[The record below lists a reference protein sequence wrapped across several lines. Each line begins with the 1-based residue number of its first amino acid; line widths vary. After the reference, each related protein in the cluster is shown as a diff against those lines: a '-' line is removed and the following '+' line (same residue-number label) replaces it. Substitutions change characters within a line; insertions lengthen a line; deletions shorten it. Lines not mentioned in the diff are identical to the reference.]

1 MFERWRAASRRSL
14 KFTREGKYF
23 VALALGIGFA
33 AINTGNNLLFL
44 ILGMMLALIVGSG
57 VLSELTLRSLVVSRH
72 SPERIFAGKP
82 FLMGIGL
89 ANQKRRLPSFSIEV
103 EDLLAGRSLDK
114 KCYFLKVP
122 AGRTQHTS
130 YRHTFARRGLYRFS
144 GYQISTKFPF
154 ALFRKSRPVDDGFEI
169 VVYPTVFPIFPP
181 AGQQADLGELAIA
194 RIDRRGDF
202 HAMREYQPGDD
213 PRAIHW
219 RKSAQLSR
227 LVIRENEDQA
237 TRRIAIFL
245 DNRQRCAAPSEA
257 ELEQQEQ
264 AVSHAASL
272 AVHYIKRGY
281 TVRLVTRSEG
291 VSAGTGPAQLT
302 RILRTLALLEF
313 TTADAPYAAPAKWAG
328 ECVFVSAAAPSASP
342 RLQGGPGGFTPP
354 GGTAVKAVPDPRAA

>member
-44 ILGMMLALIVGSG
+44 VLGMMLALIVGSG
-57 VLSELTLRSLVVSRH
+57 VLSELTLRSLTVTRH

-103 EDLLAGRSLDK
+103 EDLIAGRSLDK

-154 ALFRKSRPVDDGFEI
+154 ALFRKSRPIDYGIEI
-169 VVYPTVFPIFPP
+169 VVYPTIFPIFPP
-181 AGQQADLGELAIA
+181 AGQQADHGELASA
-194 RIDRRGDF
+194 RVDRRGDF
-202 HAMREYQPGDD
+202 HAMREYHPGDD

-219 RKSAQLSR
+219 RKSAQVGR
-227 LVIRENEDQA
+227 LMIRENEDQTA
-237 TRRIAIFL
+237 RRIAIFL
-245 DNRQRCAAPSEA
+245 DNRRRSA
-257 ELEQQEQ
+257 EPGPAEIEQEEQ

-281 TVRLVTRSEG
+281 TVRLVTRTDG
-291 VSAGTGPAQLT
+291 VGPGAGPAQLT
-302 RILRTLALLEF
+302 RILRTLALLAF
-313 TTADAPYAAPAKWAG
+313 TVDDLPYAAPARWAG
-328 ECVFVSAAAPSASP
+328 ECVFVSVASP
-342 RLQGGPGGFTPP
+342 QN
-354 GGTAVKAVPDPRAA
+354 RAFRGAA